1 MQSNQFTIGTDV
13 EFFVV
18 DQNNNSVSVEG
29 KLGGEKKRPLDIGNG
44 CNRQEDCV
52 LAEFGT
58 PPVQYG
64 EKDRFIAYLDYCKSI
79 GNRILSEFGLHLLA
93 GSSRNFSKEELDTPQ
108 AMTFGCDPSYN
119 VYTQS
124 QSVIPSPSDVGTLRS
139 AGFHIHIGFPKNFYR
154 DEMSYITAAEK
165 IIKSMDLHL
174 GVPSIIMDM
183 DTDRRK
189 IYGKPGDFRFRFLDN
204 GIFVVEYRSLG
215 GGLLGCRE
223 SIEYVFKNTCVVI
236 DKFLNGFE
244 VPRESENDIQNCIL
258 SNDVDSARDIINKFN
273 LEKPLVRVFEEN
285 LVYENKIVYEK
296 LN

>member
-1 MQSNQFTIGTDV
+1 MKSNKFTIGTDV

-18 DQNNNSVSVEG
+18 DDNNNSVSVEG

-58 PPVQYG
+58 PPVNYG
-64 EKDRFIAYLDYCKSI
+64 EKDRFVAYLDYCKAM
-79 GNRILSEFGLHLLA
+79 GNKILSEFNLHLLA
-93 GSSRNFSKEELDTPQ
+93 GSSRNFSKEELNTPQ

-119 VYTQS
+119 VYTRS
-124 QSVIPSPSDVGTLRS
+124 QSHIPSPSEVGTLRS
-139 AGFHIHIGFPKNFYR
+139 AGFHIHIGFPKNSYR
-154 DEMSYITAAEK
+154 DEMSYIKSAEK

-183 DTDRRK
+183 DTERRK

-223 SIEYVFKNTCVVI
+223 SIEYVFNNTCVVI
-236 DKFLNGFE
+236 EKFLQGFE
-244 VPRESENDIQNCIL
+244 VPENMEQSIQDCIL
-258 SNDVDSARDIINKFN
+258 NNDADLARNIINKFD
-273 LEKPLVRVFEEN
+273 LEKPAVRVFEEN
-285 LVYENKIVYEK
+285 LVYENPVYEK
-296 LN
+296 FN